1 MLNVGDNYA
10 TLSKEVLIIALREAR
25 EELSVK
31 ERIIETYQKQ
41 LEQSIAYNSIERYK
55 RQLLINKLKDNK

>member
-1 MLNVGDNYA
+1 MLKVGDNYA
-10 TLSKEVLIIALREAR
+10 TLSKEILIVALREAR

-55 RQLLINKLKDNK
+55 RQLLINKLKNNK

>member
-1 MLNVGDNYA
+1 MLKVGDNYA
-10 TLSKEVLIIALREAR
+10 TLSKEVLIVALREAR

-41 LEQSIAYNSIERYK
+41 LEQSIAYNSIEKYRK
-55 RQLLINKLKDNK
+55 QLLNNELKDNE